1 MGPGKHEGLRMQASP
16 VSDNNTPADPA
27 ALHVRHLRWAQPW
40 QWLVLGTRDVMR
52 APWIAL
58 FYGLC
63 FWGMALL
70 LGWVFRASPEY
81 VMSMASGCLLVGPF
95 LAMGLYEVS
104 HRLEQGQQPQLGAS
118 LDCWSGHL
126 QSMGMLVMVLMVL
139 EMLWGRAAMVVFA
152 ISFDTGMPT
161 TASILQTVMRPENWE
176 FLLIYTLVGGVFAAL
191 VFGFTVVALPT
202 ILDRD
207 SDALTACITSM
218 RVVGLNMGVMLWWA
232 VIITALVAA
241 SMLLYGA
248 GLVVVG
254 PVLGCASWHAYRAS
268 VFTVEDNAAEA

>member
-1 MGPGKHEGLRMQASP
+1 MQASP
-16 VSDNNTPADPA
+16 VSDKDAAADPA
-27 ALHVRHLRWAQPW
+27 ALLVRSLTWGQPW
-40 QWLVLGTRDVMR
+40 QWLAQGTRDVLR
-52 APWIAL
+52 APLISL

-63 FWGMALL
+63 FWAMALL

-81 VMSMASGCLLVGPF
+81 VMSMASGCLLLGPF
-95 LAMGLYEVS
+95 LAMGLYDVS
-104 HRLEQGQQPQLGAS
+104 RRLERGETPQWGAS
-118 LDCWSGHL
+118 LTCWSQHL

-161 TASILQTVMRPENWE
+161 TASVLQTVMRRENWE
-176 FLLIYTLVGGVFAAL
+176 FLLVYTAVGGIFAAL

-207 SDALTACITSM
+207 ADALTACITRM
-218 RVVGLNMGVMLWWA
+218 RVVGLNMGVMLLWA
-232 VIITALVAA
+232 AIIMVLVAV
-241 SMLLYGA
+241 SLVMYGA
-248 GLVVVG
+248 GLLIVG

-268 VFTVEDNAAEA
+268 VEVQPQAQPD

>member
-1 MGPGKHEGLRMQASP
+1 MQAPP
-16 VSDNNTPADPA
+16 VSETPADPPP
-27 ALHVRHLRWAQPW
+27 LLVRRLRWAQPW
-40 QWLVLGTRDVMR
+40 QWLAWGVRDVMR

-63 FWGMALL
+63 FWAMALL
-70 LGWVFRASPEY
+70 LGWVFKASPEY
-81 VMSMASGCLLVGPF
+81 LMSMASGCLLVGPF
-95 LAMGLYEVS
+95 LAMGLYEIS
-104 HRLEQGQQPQLGAS
+104 RRLEQGEVPELGAS

-161 TASILQTVMRPENWE
+161 TASILQTVLRRENWE
-176 FLLIYTLVGGVFAAL
+176 FLLIYLAVGAVFAAL
-191 VFGFTVVALPT
+191 VYAFTVVSLPT

-207 SDALTACITSM
+207 TDALTACITSM
-218 RVVGLNMGVMLWWA
+218 RVVGLNMGVMLLWA
-232 VIITALVAA
+232 GMITLLVGA
-241 SMLLYGA
+241 SLLLYGV
-248 GLVVVG
+248 GLLVVG

-268 VFTVEDNAAEA
+268 VYVEQAADR